1 MIKDIPSVPRFL
13 IRSRTIFSLIR
24 RAFDSYG
31 VLSIAVYFLFQRL
44 ISLI

>member
-31 VLSIAVYFLFQRL
+31 DLSIARYFLFLRL

>member
-13 IRSRTIFSLIR
+13 IR

-31 VLSIAVYFLFQRL
+31 DLSIALYFLFLRL

>member
-24 RAFDSYG
+24 RVFDSYG
-31 VLSIAVYFLFQRL
+31 DLSIVVYFLFLRL

>member
-13 IRSRTIFSLIR
+13 ICSRTIFSLIR

-31 VLSIAVYFLFQRL
+31 DLSIALYFLFLRL

>member
-31 VLSIAVYFLFQRL
+31 DLNIALYFLFLRL

>member
-31 VLSIAVYFLFQRL
+31 DLSIAIYFLFLRL

>member
-31 VLSIAVYFLFQRL
+31 DLSIAVYFLFLRL

>member
-1 MIKDIPSVPRFL
+1 MIKDIPSVSRFL

-24 RAFDSYG
+24 RAIDSYG
-31 VLSIAVYFLFQRL
+31 DLSIAVYFLFLRL